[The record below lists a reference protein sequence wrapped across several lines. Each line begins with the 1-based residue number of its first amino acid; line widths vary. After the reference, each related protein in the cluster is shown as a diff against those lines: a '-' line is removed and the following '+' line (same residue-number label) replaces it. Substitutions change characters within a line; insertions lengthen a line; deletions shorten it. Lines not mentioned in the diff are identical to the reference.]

1 MTVAQE
7 KQIRTPGDVAQ
18 RYARAFE
25 EYLSESGQDR
35 AATLEQVRALRE
47 AIAQLPD
54 LRAALADPRFDASQA
69 EGLVKALGSALGF
82 NDAMRRFVG
91 FIARQRRL
99 SGLDEIL
106 CAVLLLDSH
115 QRGEVRVEVTTARPL
130 EDGQRESLRTSLQQ
144 AGYANIAMT
153 EHVDQALLG
162 GMVVRVGSVL
172 FDTSIAGRLAR
183 LQNAM
188 KGAA

>member
-7 KQIRTPGDVAQ
+7 KQIRAPGEVAQ

-25 EYLSESGQDR
+25 EYLSESKEDK

-47 AIAQLPD
+47 GIAQIPELS
-54 LRAALADPRFDASQA
+54 AALADPRLGVSQA
-69 EGLVKALGSALGF
+69 EGLVKALGSALSF

-99 SGLDEIL
+99 VGLDEIL
-106 CAVLLLDSH
+106 SAVLLLDSR
-115 QRGEVRVEVTTARPL
+115 QRGEVRVEVTTARPM
-130 EDGQRESLRTSLQQ
+130 EDGQRESLRASLQQ

-153 EHVDQALLG
+153 EHVDQALIG

>member
-7 KQIRTPGDVAQ
+7 KQIRAPGEVAQ

-25 EYLSESGQDR
+25 EYLSDSKQDK
-35 AATLEQVRALRE
+35 ALVLEQVRALRE

-54 LRAALADPRFDASQA
+54 LRTALADPRFDIRQT
-69 EGLVKALGSALGF
+69 ETLVKALGSALELG
-82 NDAMRRFVG
+82 DAVQRFVG
-91 FIARQRRL
+91 FIAHQRRL

-106 CAVLLLDSH
+106 SAVLLLDAR
-115 QRGEVRVEVTTARPL
+115 QRGEVRVEVTTARPM
-130 EDGQRESLRTSLQQ
+130 EDGQRESLRASLQQ
-144 AGYANIAMT
+144 AGFANIAMT

>member
-7 KQIRTPGDVAQ
+7 KQIRAPGEVAQ

-25 EYLSESGQDR
+25 DYLSDNKQEK
-35 AATLEQVRALRE
+35 AAALEQVRALRGV
-47 AIAQLPD
+47 IAQLPT
-54 LRAALADPRFDASQA
+54 LRVALADPRLDVSRA
-69 EGLVKALGSALGF
+69 EELVKALTDAAKLG
-82 NDAMRRFVG
+82 DAARRFVG
-91 FIARQRRL
+91 VIAKQRRL

-106 CAVLLLDSH
+106 HAVLLLDA
-115 QRGEVRVEVTTARPL
+115 QKRGEVRVEVTTAQPL
-130 EDGQRESLRTSLQQ
+130 DGGQRDNLRASLKE
-144 AGYANIAMT
+144 AGYDNIAMT
-153 EHVDQALLG
+153 EHVDHSLLG
-162 GMVVRVGSVL
+162 GMTVRVGSVL

>member
-7 KQIRTPGDVAQ
+7 KQIRTPGEVAQ

-25 EYLSESGQDR
+25 EYLSESEQDR
-35 AATLEQVRALRE
+35 AATLEQVCVLRE

-54 LRAALADPRFDASQA
+54 LRAALADSRLDVSQT
-69 EGLVKALGSALGF
+69 EKLVKSLGSALGF

-106 CAVLLLDSH
+106 CAVLLLDSR
-115 QRGEVRVEVTTARPL
+115 QRGEVRVDVTTARPL

-153 EHVDQALLG
+153 EHVDQALIG

>member
-1 MTVAQE
+1 MTVAQD
-7 KQIRTPGDVAQ
+7 KQIRAPGEVAQ

-25 EYLSESGQDR
+25 EYLSDSKQDE
-35 AATLEQVRALRE
+35 ATALEHVATLRE
-47 AIAQLPD
+47 AIAQSPE
-54 LRAALADPRFDASQA
+54 LRAALADPRLELSQA
-69 EGLVKALGSALGF
+69 EGVVKSLVATLQLG
-82 NDAMRRFVG
+82 DAVRRFVG

-106 CAVLLLDSH
+106 YAVVLLDAQ
-115 QRGEVRVEVTTARPL
+115 QRGEVPVEVTTAQPL
-130 EDGQRESLRTSLQQ
+130 DDGQRESLRAGLRQ
-144 AGYANIAMT
+144 AGYNNVAMT
-153 EHVDQALLG
+153 ERVDQSLLG
-162 GMVVRVGSVL
+162 GMTVRVGSIL

>member
-7 KQIRTPGDVAQ
+7 KQIRAPGEVAQ

-25 EYLSESGQDR
+25 EYLSENKQDK

-47 AIAQLPD
+47 AIAQLPE
-54 LRAALADPRFDASQA
+54 LRAALADPRLSSGPA
-69 EGLVKALGSALGF
+69 EELVKTLGSALGF

-99 SGLDEIL
+99 AGLDEIL

-115 QRGEVRVEVTTARPL
+115 QRGEVRVEITTARPL
-130 EDGQRESLRTSLQQ
+130 EDTQRESLRTSLQQ

-153 EHVDQALLG
+153 ERVDQALLG

>member
-7 KQIRTPGDVAQ
+7 KQIRTPGEVAQ

-25 EYLSESGQDR
+25 EYLSESEQDR

-47 AIAQLPD
+47 AIARLPD
-54 LRAALADPRFDASQA
+54 LRAALADPRLDVSQT
-69 EGLVKALGSALGF
+69 EKLVKSLGSALGL

-106 CAVLLLDSH
+106 CAVLLLDSR
-115 QRGEVRVEVTTARPL
+115 QRGEVRVDVTTARPL

-153 EHVDQALLG
+153 EHVDQALIG

>member
-7 KQIRTPGDVAQ
+7 KQIRAPGEVAQ

-25 EYLSESGQDR
+25 EYLSESKEDK

-47 AIAQLPD
+47 AIAQIPELS
-54 LRAALADPRFDASQA
+54 AALADPRLDVSQA
-69 EGLVKALGSALGF
+69 EGLVKALGSALSF

-99 SGLDEIL
+99 VGLDEIL
-106 CAVLLLDSH
+106 SAVLLLDSR
-115 QRGEVRVEVTTARPL
+115 QRGEVRVEVTTARPM
-130 EDGQRESLRTSLQQ
+130 EDGQRESLRASLQQ

-153 EHVDQALLG
+153 EHVDQALIG

>member
-7 KQIRTPGDVAQ
+7 KQIRAPGEVAQ

-25 EYLSESGQDR
+25 EYLSDSKQDK
-35 AATLEQVRALRE
+35 ALVLEQVRALRE

-54 LRAALADPRFDASQA
+54 LRTALADPRFDIRQT
-69 EGLVKALGSALGF
+69 ETLVKALGSALGLG
-82 NDAMRRFVG
+82 DVVQRFVG
-91 FIARQRRL
+91 FIAHQRRL

-106 CAVLLLDSH
+106 SAVLLLDAR
-115 QRGEVRVEVTTARPL
+115 QRGEVRVEVTTARPM
-130 EDGQRESLRTSLQQ
+130 EDGQRESLRASLQQ
-144 AGYANIAMT
+144 AGFANIAMT

>member
-7 KQIRTPGDVAQ
+7 KQIRAPGEVAQ

-25 EYLSESGQDR
+25 DYLSDSRQDK
-35 AATLEQVRALRE
+35 AAVLEQVRALRK

-54 LRAALADPRFDASQA
+54 LRTALADPRLDISQT
-69 EGLVKALGSALGF
+69 EKLVKALGSALGLGE
-82 NDAMRRFVG
+82 ALQRFVG
-91 FIARQRRL
+91 FIAHQRRL

-106 CAVLLLDSH
+106 SAVLLLDAR
-115 QRGEVRVEVTTARPL
+115 QRGEVRVEVTTARPM
-130 EDGQRESLRTSLQQ
+130 EDGQRESLRASLQQ

-153 EHVDQALLG
+153 EHVDQTLLG

>member
-7 KQIRTPGDVAQ
+7 KQIRAPGEVAQ

-25 EYLSESGQDR
+25 EYLSDSRQDKE
-35 AATLEQVRALRE
+35 AALEQVRALRE
-47 AIAQLPD
+47 AIAEVDGLS
-54 LRAALADPRFDASQA
+54 AALADPRLDVGQA
-69 EGLVKALGSALGF
+69 EALVKALGSALGF
-82 NDAMRRFVG
+82 GDAMRRFVG

-106 CAVLLLDSH
+106 CAVLLLDSR
-115 QRGEVRVEVTTARPL
+115 QRGEVRVEVTTARPM
-130 EDGQRESLRTSLQQ
+130 EDGQRESLRASLQQ

-153 EHVDQALLG
+153 ERVDQALLG

>member
-1 MTVAQE
+1 MTVAQD
-7 KQIRTPGDVAQ
+7 KQIRAPGEVAQ

-25 EYLSESGQDR
+25 EYLSDSKQDK
-35 AATLEQVRALRE
+35 ATALGHVATLRE
-47 AIAQLPD
+47 AIAQSPE
-54 LRAALADPRFDASQA
+54 LRAALADPRLELSQA
-69 EGLVKALGSALGF
+69 EGVVKSLVATLQLG
-82 NDAMRRFVG
+82 DAVRRFVG

-106 CAVLLLDSH
+106 YAVVLLDAQ
-115 QRGEVRVEVTTARPL
+115 QRGEVPVEVTTAQPL
-130 EDGQRESLRTSLQQ
+130 DDGQRESLRAGLRQ
-144 AGYANIAMT
+144 AGYNNVAMT
-153 EHVDQALLG
+153 ERVDQSLLG
-162 GMVVRVGSVL
+162 GMTVRVGSIL

>member
-1 MTVAQE
+1 MTVAQD
-7 KQIRTPGDVAQ
+7 KQIRAPGEVAQ

-25 EYLSESGQDR
+25 EYLSDSKQDK
-35 AATLEQVRALRE
+35 ATALEHVATLRE
-47 AIAQLPD
+47 AIAQSPE
-54 LRAALADPRFDASQA
+54 LRAALADPRLELSQA
-69 EGLVKALGSALGF
+69 EGVVKSLVATLQLG
-82 NDAMRRFVG
+82 DAVRRFVG

-106 CAVLLLDSH
+106 YAVVLLDAQ
-115 QRGEVRVEVTTARPL
+115 QRGEVPVEVTTAQPL
-130 EDGQRESLRTSLQQ
+130 DDGQRESLRAGLRQ
-144 AGYANIAMT
+144 AGYNNVAMT
-153 EHVDQALLG
+153 ERVDQSLLG
-162 GMVVRVGSVL
+162 GMTVRVGSIL

>member
-7 KQIRTPGDVAQ
+7 KQIRAPGEVAQ

-25 EYLSESGQDR
+25 DYLSDSKQDK
-35 AATLEQVRALRE
+35 ATVLEQVRALRK

-54 LRAALADPRFDASQA
+54 LRTALADPRLDISQT
-69 EGLVKALGSALGF
+69 EKLVKALGSALGLGE
-82 NDAMRRFVG
+82 ALQRFVG
-91 FIARQRRL
+91 FIAHQRRL

-106 CAVLLLDSH
+106 SAVLLLDAR
-115 QRGEVRVEVTTARPL
+115 QRGEVRVEVTTARPM
-130 EDGQRESLRTSLQQ
+130 EDGQRESLRASLQQ

-153 EHVDQALLG
+153 EHVDQTLLG

>member
-7 KQIRTPGDVAQ
+7 KQIRAPGEVAQ

-25 EYLSESGQDR
+25 EYLSESKEDK

-47 AIAQLPD
+47 AIAQIPELS
-54 LRAALADPRFDASQA
+54 AALSDPRLDVSQA
-69 EGLVKALGSALGF
+69 EGLVKALGSALSF

-99 SGLDEIL
+99 VGLDEIL
-106 CAVLLLDSH
+106 SAVLLLDSR
-115 QRGEVRVEVTTARPL
+115 QRGEVRVEVTTASPM
-130 EDGQRESLRTSLQQ
+130 EDGQRESLRASLQQ

-153 EHVDQALLG
+153 EHVDQALIG